1 MFEEM
6 GGGSGKKRKWIM
18 IAIGT
23 GIIAIFLVIRRST
36 QAANQAAAQQAAA
49 PAAPVITDTGAYPS
63 DSFGGGISGT
73 GMDQTLSTY
82 LAIADQNTNVQM
94 GAVAD
99 QLHSIQDQM
108 NVNNKTLQ
116 DQIIAMNATATAG
129 NLNQAA
135 QPPVTTTP
143 ASTSHPD
150 PTAISHVI
158 TKGETLYGLAVR
170 QYGSP
175 HAAMAG
181 GIQTIAKANPTI
193 IKDPNKIYT
202 GQTIQIPT
210 KMA

>member
-6 GGGSGKKRKWIM
+6 GGGGGKKRKWVM

-36 QAANQAAAQQAAA
+36 AAANAAAQANAAA

-99 QLHSIQDQM
+99 QLHTIQDQM
-108 NVNNKTLQ
+108 NVNNKALQ
-116 DQIIAMNATATAG
+116 DQIIAINSKATAG

-150 PTAISHVI
+150 PTSISHVI
-158 TKGETLYGLAVR
+158 TKGESLYSLAVQ

-181 GIQTIAKANPTI
+181 GIRTIQAANPTI
-193 IKDPNKIYT
+193 KDPNRIYA
-202 GQTIQIPT
+202 GNTIKIPT
-210 KMA
+210 KLA

>member
-1 MFEEM
+1 
-6 GGGSGKKRKWIM
+6 M

-36 QAANQAAAQQAAA
+36 AQANAAAQQAAA
-49 PAAPVITDTGAYPS
+49 APAAPTITDTGAYPS

-82 LAIADQNTNVQM
+82 LAIADQNSNVQM

-99 QLHSIQDQM
+99 QLHTIQDQM
-108 NVNNKTLQ
+108 NTNNAALQ
-116 DQIIAMNATATAG
+116 AQITAMNATATAG

-150 PTAISHVI
+150 PASITHVVQ
-158 TKGETLYGLAVR
+158 KGESLYKLAVQ

-175 HAAMAG
+175 HLAMAG
-181 GIQTIAKANPTI
+181 GIQRIAAANPA

-210 KMA
+210 KLA